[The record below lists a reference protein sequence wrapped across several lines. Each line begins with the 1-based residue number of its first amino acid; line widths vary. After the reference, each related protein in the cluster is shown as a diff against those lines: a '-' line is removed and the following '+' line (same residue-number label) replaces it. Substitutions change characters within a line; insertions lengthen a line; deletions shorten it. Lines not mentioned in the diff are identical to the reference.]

1 MALAKVSPNTILLT
15 GRERAYIIDKW
26 PLIDTD
32 AKPGHFVEKFN
43 SSGTLAWRK
52 VTSATNM
59 PSKFILLEND
69 LNNDDLD
76 TAYTSG
82 DFVPVACLEVGMVV
96 WPIVASG
103 QDITNGDFCQ
113 QAGDGT
119 IKEATATTAAAN
131 VAHYQALETLGAVTA
146 DTRLRLEVVQ

>member
-1 MALAKVSPNTILLT
+1 MALSKLTPNTILLT

-26 PLIDTD
+26 PLIDTG

-52 VTSATNM
+52 VTSATNVQ
-59 PSKFILLEND
+59 SKFILLEND

>member
-1 MALAKVSPNTILLT
+1 MALSKLIPNTILLT